1 MRLSSKQLITEF
13 PSAAYAVSGLLTVTE
28 NIYTSTARRVKG
40 HTNMRSRTKRII
52 IRPDVEVEYSTF
64 TQRLIAYYV
73 WLKFVVL
80 KSRVTLAF
88 KLNEHIISERKCL
101 IIPKYKFI
109 KQ

>member
-1 MRLSSKQLITEF
+1 MK
-13 PSAAYAVSGLLTVTE
+13 
-28 NIYTSTARRVKG
+28 
-40 HTNMRSRTKRII
+40 SRKRII
-52 IRPDVEVEYSTF
+52 IRPNVEVEYSTF

-80 KSRVTLAF
+80 KSRVTMVF
-88 KLNEHIISERKCL
+88 KLNEHISSKRKCL

>member
-1 MRLSSKQLITEF
+1 MKLR
-13 PSAAYAVSGLLTVTE
+13 TV
-28 NIYTSTARRVKG
+28 
-40 HTNMRSRTKRII
+40 

-64 TQRLIAYYV
+64 RQRMIAYYV

-80 KSRVTLAF
+80 KSRVTLVF

-109 KQ
+109 KQYELKDSIWN